1 MSIDRRAVVG
11 RHDIRLTEPGAEH
24 VVSVG
29 NGDFAFTA
37 DITGLQTFTSFHH
50 AGAARPAKDGPRIT
64 NTCTMATWGWH
75 ETPNV
80 AGYTLADAMSPY
92 DSRRG
97 PVDYPDRPFLAQMA
111 SIMMGGG
118 PTERADQAGFWL
130 IDNPHR
136 IDLGRIGL
144 ELRASAGA
152 EPETDPGVLDDVEQ
166 HVDLWRGVITS
177 RFTYLGE
184 PVDVVTVASAT
195 ASGIAFRVTSPLLAT
210 GQLAVRAAFPPMAG
224 GFSTA
229 HDWSRMDGH
238 TTTLA
243 VTGPTTAIV
252 HRTADATAYDLH
264 VRWSSGTAAAAGH
277 QVTLSTDEPSLDVV
291 ATFVPISGPGAK
303 LGGPSTSSGTGEGG
317 SGTDVGGDSATD
329 VGGPSTSSGTGEGG
343 SGTGEGGS
351 GTDVGGDSGTG
362 EGGSGTDVGGP
373 STSSGTG
380 EGGSGTGEGGS
391 GTGEGG
397 SGTGEGGSGTDVGV
411 THHSVPELVEGPVG
425 FDDAVAESTKFWEA
439 FWLSGAAIDTA
450 GSTDPRAAELE
461 RRVVQSQYL
470 TRVHGGG
477 LTPPQETGFVTN
489 SWQGK
494 FHLEMHWWHS
504 AHFALWGRPELL
516 ENQLSWYESVHDRAR
531 ATATQQGYAGA
542 RWPKQVGPDGREAPS
557 DIGALLI
564 WQQPHLMSYADL
576 LHAAYAHD
584 PERQAALVT
593 RLAPLLEE
601 TASFMADY
609 ADEVDG
615 VFHLGPPVMP
625 AQEFYAARETIDPTF
640 ELAYWWYGLEVAQ
653 VWRER
658 RGLDRNVEWQQ
669 VQDRLAKPLM
679 IDGRYAAVGN
689 EVRTRPDD
697 HPSMLMAYGFVPPTP
712 LIDGATVRRTLDWVL
727 ENWEWDTAWGWD
739 FPVMAMTAARV
750 GDGEAAVDVL
760 LRDAIKNH
768 YDKGGHN
775 PQMGSFLPLYLPG
788 NGGVLAAVALMVA
801 GWAGGPDR
809 PGIPTDG
816 SWVVQHEGFVP
827 WPTV

>member
-1 MSIDRRAVVG
+1 MSIDRRAVVA

-37 DITGLQTFTSFHH
+37 DITGLQTFTAFHH
-50 AGAARPAKDGPRIT
+50 AGNARPSKEGPRIT
-64 NTCTMATWGWH
+64 NTCTMSTWGWH
-75 ETPNV
+75 ETPNPG
-80 AGYTLADAMSPY
+80 AYELADAMSSY

-111 SIMMGGG
+111 AIMMGGG

-144 ELRASAGA
+144 ELRATAGA
-152 EPETDPGVLDDVEQ
+152 EPETDPGVLADVEQ

-177 RFTYLGE
+177 RFSYEGQ
-184 PVDVVTVASAT
+184 PVEVVTVASPT
-195 ASGIAFRVTSPLLAT
+195 TSGMAFRVTSPLLAT
-210 GQLAVRAAFPPMAG
+210 GQLTVRAAFPPMAG

-229 HDWSRMDGH
+229 HDWSRVDGH
-238 TTTLA
+238 TTTLE
-243 VTGPTTAIV
+243 VTGPTSAIV

-264 VRWSSGTAAAAGH
+264 LAWTSGAATQDGH
-277 QVTLSTDEPSLDVV
+277 RVALRSEQERIQVV
-291 ATFVPISGPGAK
+291 ATFVPIAGPG
-303 LGGPSTSSGTGEGG
+303 T
-317 SGTDVGGDSATD
+317 
-329 VGGPSTSSGTGEGG
+329 
-343 SGTGEGGS
+343 
-351 GTDVGGDSGTG
+351 
-362 EGGSGTDVGGP
+362 
-373 STSSGTG
+373 
-380 EGGSGTGEGGS
+380 
-391 GTGEGG
+391 
-397 SGTGEGGSGTDVGV
+397 
-411 THHSVPELVEGPVG
+411 ELWGADAHPHTG
-425 FDDAVAESTKFWEA
+425 FDDTVAASEQFWA
-439 FWLSGAAIDTA
+439 DFWTSGAAIDTA

-461 RRVVQSQYL
+461 RRVVLSQYL

-516 ENQLSWYESVHDRAR
+516 ENQLSWYESILPRAQ
-531 ATATQQGYAGA
+531 ATARQQGYAGA
-542 RWPKQVGPDGREAPS
+542 RWPKQIGPDGREAPS

-576 LHAAYAHD
+576 LHAACADD
-584 PERQAALVT
+584 PERQAALVM
-593 RLAPLLEE
+593 RCAPLLEQ
-601 TASFMADY
+601 TARFMADY

-625 AQEFYAARETIDPTF
+625 AQEFYAAAETTNPTF
-640 ELAYWWYGLEVAQ
+640 ELAYWWYGLEIAQ

-658 RGLDRNVEWQQ
+658 QGLPRNPQWQR
-669 VQDRLAKPLM
+669 VQDNLAAPLQLE
-679 IDGRYAAVGN
+679 GRYAAVGN
-689 EVRTRPDD
+689 ETATRPDD
-697 HPSMLMAYGFVPPTP
+697 HPSILMAYGFVPPTP
-712 LIDGATVRRTLDWVL
+712 IIDGAVVRSTLDWVL
-727 ENWEWDTAWGWD
+727 DNWEWPTAWGWD

-750 GDGEAAVDVL
+750 GDGAAAVDVL
-760 LRDAIKNH
+760 LRDAVKNR

-801 GWAGGPDR
+801 GWTGGPDR